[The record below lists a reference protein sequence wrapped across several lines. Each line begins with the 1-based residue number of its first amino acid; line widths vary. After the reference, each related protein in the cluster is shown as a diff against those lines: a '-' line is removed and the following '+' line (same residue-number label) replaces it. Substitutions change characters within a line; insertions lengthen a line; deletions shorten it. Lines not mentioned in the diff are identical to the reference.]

1 MTSSEIRVRDST
13 GGSGLPVGLSI
24 CHVLCVML
32 LLCVVFVRSCGI
44 NTLCCLGLTNVVVM
58 GWSGNSTF
66 SLFLNT
72 AYVSS
77 GMFIFTEKEF
87 GGSIFYAS
95 GSLSF
100 LLYCAFRRK
109 KICSEYRA
117 CIKVTNL
124 CDNLQ
129 QESNYFQF
137 WIKQVLCYAYPTYF
151 LINKKKITKKRICC
165 GKSNQ
170 KLHEFIKQPGQ
181 TWPKLPGFF

>member
-1 MTSSEIRVRDST
+1 
-13 GGSGLPVGLSI
+13 
-24 CHVLCVML
+24 VLCVLL

-44 NTLCCLGLTNVVVM
+44 NTLCSLWPTNVVAV
-58 GWSGNSTF
+58 GWSDNSTF

-72 AYVSS
+72 AHVSS

-95 GSLSF
+95 GSLPF
-100 LLYCAFRRK
+100 LLHWALFWMQNMHQ
-109 KICSEYRA
+109 
-117 CIKVTNL
+117 VTNL

-151 LINKKKITKKRICC
+151 LTDKKRNIAKKKITKKRTCC

-170 KLHEFIKQPGQ
+170 KLHEFIKQPSQ
-181 TWPKLPGFF
+181 TCPKLLGFF